1 MATIEPRLIH
11 LLNDS
16 RTPDLPP
23 IQRLPLGG
31 VLGQQISLPP
41 LEPEHAGSQ
50 RDDKPAT
57 TKIPSLRTVSDDRVS
72 KPPNRA
78 DDGPNLLTASIRPL
92 QLLLGESESAA
103 PAIPLHKIVDDAPD
117 SPREPSTK
125 KRHRVLTTKEDFV
138 QLPKLPKKQKS
149 AQQIVPPIIAGLH
162 EPPPDA
168 AVFPPIASASF
179 DDNEGFNIM
188 AWKEFSSGPEDRPV
202 QLPAIEVGKSNPP
215 KQRRRTMKPR
225 KRWSDEETNNLLRG
239 VSRYGVGRWTSILED
254 PDFEFDGRTAG
265 DLKDRFRTCCPEDLW
280 RTKTDDDPGKRE
292 GGPTANSDE
301 TAKSK
306 NGLELGKILTAT
318 EGSGAG
324 NDDPSGPAESRK
336 TRAHRKKMKD
346 LADLGIHGPFEKSH
360 RRKRRPFTKQDDNEI
375 LDGLE
380 QYGPSWS
387 RIQRDPKY
395 HLSSR
400 QPTDLRD
407 RVRNKYP
414 EIYARIEKANLLVKD
429 VTRGKAAVLEP
440 SVNLA
445 AENLHSSAI
454 RVSLEPHQLNRSGS
468 KEDMARRTTTPA
480 IYEPPGPLPG
490 LADLIDV
497 GGPPGPPSLGSAPEM
512 DISHLLLEDTEH
524 P

>member
-1 MATIEPRLIH
+1 MMATIEPRLIH

-23 IQRLPLGG
+23 IQRLPLSG
-31 VLGQQISLPP
+31 VINQSISLPP
-41 LEPEHAGSQ
+41 LEPELTGSH
-50 RDDKPAT
+50 RDDRPAT
-57 TKIPSLRTVSDDRVS
+57 NKIPPFRTVSDDHALKPVS
-72 KPPNRA
+72 RA
-78 DDGPNLLTASIRPL
+78 DDGSGLLTASIRPL
-92 QLLLGESESAA
+92 QLLLGEPELTA
-103 PAIPLHKIVDDAPD
+103 PAIPLHKIVDDVPENPED
-117 SPREPSTK
+117 VSTK
-125 KRHRVLTTKEDFV
+125 KRHRILNTKDDFV
-138 QLPKLPKKQKS
+138 QLPKLVKKQKS

-168 AVFPPIASASF
+168 AVFPPIAAKSF
-179 DDNEGFNIM
+179 DDKETFNII

-202 QLPAIEVGKSNPP
+202 QLPAIDAGKANPP
-215 KQRRRTMKPR
+215 KPRRRTMKPR

-280 RTKTDDDPGKRE
+280 QNTADDTPGNGE
-292 GGPTANSDE
+292 GGSAANPE
-301 TAKSK
+301 ENTKPK
-306 NGLELGKILTAT
+306 NGLQLENILTAT
-318 EGSGAG
+318 EGPGAE
-324 NDDPSGPAESRK
+324 NDDPFGPTESRK

-360 RRKRRPFTKQDDNEI
+360 RRKRRPFTKQDDDEI

-395 HLSSR
+395 HLSTR

-414 EIYARIEKANLLVKD
+414 EIYARIEKANLIAKD
-429 VTRGKAAVLEP
+429 AAASTRGKAAALEP
-440 SVNLA
+440 SVNLT
-445 AENLHSSAI
+445 AETLHSSAI
-454 RVSLEPHQLNRSGS
+454 RVSLEPQLHRSGS
-468 KEDMARRTTTPA
+468 KEDMSRRTTTPST
-480 IYEPPGPLPG
+480 YELPALADILDASEAPGPTS
-490 LADLIDV
+490 V
-497 GGPPGPPSLGSAPEM
+497 GSASEM
-512 DISHLLLEDTEH
+512 DISHLLLDDTEH